1 MKRFWLDTTLQRPWL
16 TLLAGILFIMAAGIG
31 GQNLYFRADYKVF
44 FEDDNLQRVEYE
56 EMERIFSKN
65 ENASIIIAP
74 ASGNVFNKNTLAL
87 IKEMTDEAWQTPFS
101 TRVDSITNFQHTVA
115 EEDDLIVE
123 DLIFK
128 AELINDK
135 TIAHVKKVALSEP
148 NLRRRLISDTGH
160 VAMINVTVNLP
171 NIDSKEGAFKNSA
184 AVAEVTVYV
193 NAMTQRFKTKYPQ
206 HDFYHTG
213 QVYMNNAFATAGMED
228 SASLVPLM
236 FGAIILVLWILLRSF
251 TGTLATLIVIVTT
264 IASTMGL
271 AGWMG
276 YYIGTATAN
285 VPIMVM
291 TLAVA
296 DCVHVISSMLFALRE
311 GKTKDQA
318 LRYSMQLNI
327 MPIFITSATTS
338 IGFLTLNFSNVPEI
352 VNMGNLTAMGV
363 AIACIFSMT
372 ILPALLR
379 ILPMRVARVAAQK
392 DGFIES
398 LGEWVITNHKRL
410 LPVSILITLV
420 VIGFSFNNRLNDIAT
435 DYFDKSTTFRQ
446 STDFQQENISG
457 MMVIDF
463 ALIGKQDSALNK
475 PEMLN
480 LVGQFSD
487 WLRTQPE
494 VDHVATIADTFKRLN
509 KNMHGDDQ
517 SYYRLPQNQEL
528 AAQYLLLY
536 EMSLPYGLDLNNQLN
551 VNKSGTRI
559 TATMKN
565 LGSKEF
571 TEFESRARDWMND
584 NSTSITIMA
593 SSPGLMFAHIG
604 EKNMSSLLQGALVA
618 LVLISGLL
626 VYALRSWRMGVIS
639 LVPNLLPA
647 GIGFGIWAM
656 ISGEINMGLS
666 IVLSM
671 TLGIIVD
678 DTVHFLSKY
687 RHARVL
693 RKTAEEGV
701 RYAFASV
708 GRALWVTTV
717 VITIGFSI
725 LATSNFRLNSDMGL
739 LTAIII
745 VVALLVDFIILPA
758 ILLVFDKKPIDDNSS
773 DETQIE
779 QRDTNETNEHTA

>member
-1 MKRFWLDTTLQRPWL
+1 MKRFWLDTILQRPWL
-16 TLLAGILFIMAAGIG
+16 TLFVGILLIMAAGMG
-31 GQNLYFRADYKVF
+31 GQNLYYRADYKVF
-44 FEDDNLQRVEYE
+44 FADDNQQLVDFEEMQRV
-56 EMERIFSKN
+56 FSKN

-74 ASGNVFNKNTLAL
+74 ASGDVFNKNTLSL

-101 TRVDSITNFQHTVA
+101 TRVDSITNFQHTRA

-123 DLIFK
+123 DLIYK
-128 AELINDK
+128 LELINDE
-135 TIAHVKKVALSEP
+135 TIEYAKKIALSEP
-148 NLRRRLISDTGH
+148 NLRRSLISDTGH
-160 VAMINVTVNLP
+160 VAVINVTVNLP
-171 NIDSKEGAFKNSA
+171 SGDTKEGAYEAS
-184 AVAEVTVYV
+184 VAITEVTGYL
-193 NAMTQRFKTKYPQ
+193 NAMTERYKGKYPE

-213 QVYMNNAFATAGMED
+213 VVYMNDAFSSAALKD
-228 SASLVPLM
+228 SASLLPLM
-236 FGAIILVLWILLRSF
+236 FAAIVLVLWILLRSF
-251 TGTLATLIVIVTT
+251 TGTLATVIVIIAT

-276 YYIGTATAN
+276 FYISTATAN
-285 VPIMVM
+285 VPIMIM

-311 GKTKDQA
+311 GKSKDEA
-318 LRYSMQLNI
+318 LLYSMQLNM
-327 MPIFITSATTS
+327 MPICITSATTA
-338 IGFLTLNFSNVPEI
+338 IGFLTLNFADVPVI
-352 VNMGNLTAMGV
+352 ADMGNLTAMGV
-363 AIACIFSMT
+363 VIACIFSMT

-379 ILPMRVARVAAQK
+379 ILPMRVDKVARQK
-392 DGFIES
+392 DGPIEQ
-398 LGEWVITNHKRL
+398 LGEWVITQHKRL
-410 LPVSILITLV
+410 LPVSLLIIAVMVSFT
-420 VIGFSFNNRLNDIAT
+420 FNNKLNDVAT
-435 DYFDKSTTFRQ
+435 DYFDKSTSFRQ
-446 STDFQQENISG
+446 STDFQQENVSG
-457 MMVIDF
+457 MLNIDF
-463 ALIGKQDSALNK
+463 ALFSQQGSALSK

-487 WLRTQPE
+487 WLLQQPE

-509 KNMHGDDQ
+509 KNLHNDDEA
-517 SYYRLPQNQEL
+517 YYKLPQNQEL

-551 VNKSGTRI
+551 VDKTGTRI

-571 TEFESRARDWMND
+571 TEFEVRARNWMD
-584 NSTSITIMA
+584 ANSTSITFMA

-604 EKNMSSLLQGALVA
+604 EKNMGSLLQGAIVA

-639 LVPNLLPA
+639 LVPNMLPA
-647 GIGFGIWAM
+647 GIGFGIWAL

-687 RHARVL
+687 RHARTL
-693 RKTAEEGV
+693 GKTAEQGV

-717 VITIGFSI
+717 VLTIGFSI
-725 LATSNFRLNSDMGL
+725 LATSDFRLNSDMGL

-745 VVALLVDFIILPA
+745 VVALAVDFIVLPA
-758 ILLVFDKKPIDDNSS
+758 FLLVFDNK
-773 DETQIE
+773 QIE
-779 QRDTNETNEHTA
+779 ERDTNETNEQTA